1 MINFKQTYNRADF
14 LHFLE
19 TDFLPEDFLI
29 EEEPINFESNYTRN
43 VIRLGECKSLELDV
57 FEVQH
62 TSTHDARVGLS
73 KEAFRLI
80 YNRSTKNKAL
90 VVFVP
95 INNPETFRFSLVA
108 IEVELD
114 EHKVRK
120 SFSNPR
126 RYSYLLGEEA
136 KVHTPTKYLSLKG
149 RVKDAKDLQNR
160 FSVEV
165 LTKEFYN
172 ELFAWYQWALSDEIG
187 VTLPND
193 RSLESDDRKIE
204 EHLIRLITRLM
215 FVWFIKQ
222 KKLVPDLLFEADQL
236 KSLLSNFEATDNK
249 QDTFYRAILQN
260 LFFATLN
267 NKIEERAFAA
277 DGNFQENRVQ
287 YGIKTL
293 FRYADDFSVPK
304 EQVIQIF
311 SKVPFLNGGL
321 FECLDKDTPDSNGK
335 IMYSDGFSRKK
346 GRQSRAFVP
355 NILFFEPE
363 KGILSIL
370 NKYNFTIE
378 ENSPLDIEVALDPE
392 LLGKVFENLLGTYN
406 PETKETA
413 RKQSGS
419 FYTPRE
425 IVQYMVDESLVAHLK
440 RTVGDEL
447 EDEYR
452 KLINPA
458 DDTVQLT
465 DLQKSDIFNSLKAC
479 KILDPACGSGA
490 FPMGILNRM
499 LAIITKLPIPE
510 DISLYDLKLNLIENC
525 IYGIDIQSI
534 AVQISKLRFFISLIC
549 EQQPNADSADNFG
562 IKPLPNLET
571 KFVAANTL
579 IGLTPKNA
587 QRNLFEDPQID
598 VTRAELMQIRH
609 KHFLASTAKQKKEC
623 RDEDKKLR
631 EKLAK
636 LLDVNGN
643 FAPDDARQ
651 LADWNPYDQN
661 ARSNFFDTEWMFG
674 LTVNNSVQNGNFQ
687 SSEISALNLQI
698 EAINKQITAINYSLN
713 QNHEPEI
720 LKLQFITANLQVSI
734 IEAELTNIRN
744 NIAELFGS
752 IDNKIS
758 NISREPENITY
769 LINSLNTAIK
779 EVNKK
784 ITKIESELQPVKQIE
799 TGGYF
804 DIVIGN
810 PPYIKEYTE
819 RKAFDGLRNSTY
831 YQGKMDLWYMFACSG
846 IDMLAD
852 NGSLCFIA
860 TNNWVT
866 NGGASKMRNKII
878 EDSKIVQL
886 VDFGNFM
893 IFENASIQTM
903 VMIFARNK
911 QTDNYTFDFRK
922 LNGDTK
928 LLDALDLLKKNNNNK
943 AEYLQPTINRLKVK
957 NSFLTFNADDGEFIL
972 NKIYTKGN
980 FLLDSKFEVAQGIVF
995 PQDFLNKK
1003 NQMVLANKLIVG
1015 QGIFALLDQE
1025 KQALELSDNEL
1036 RLIKPYY
1043 TTEQVHQY
1051 FTDNRNTLWLIY
1063 TDSKFKNPGSMQ
1075 PYPKLKEHLDRFES
1089 VITSDNRPYGL
1100 HRARDERFFKG
1111 EKIIVQRKCV
1121 GRPSFSYTDFDCYVS
1136 ATFYVIKTN
1145 RLNQKYLLGLLNSK
1159 LIEFWLKNKGK
1170 MQGNN
1175 FQLDKEPLL
1184 DIPILTT
1191 SNENQQPFITLVDR
1205 ILSAKQANPK
1215 ADTSTMEKEIDR
1227 LVYELYGLTEEEIAI
1242 VENKK

>member
-1 MINFKQTYNRADF
+1 MINFKQAYNRGNF

-29 EEEPINFESNYTRN
+29 EEESIYFESNYTRN
-43 VIRLGECKSLELDV
+43 VIRLGECKSLGLDV

-90 VVFVP
+90 VLFVP
-95 INNPETFRFSLVA
+95 IDNPETYRFSLVA

-149 RVKDAKDLQNR
+149 RVKDAKDLLDR

-187 VTLPND
+187 ITFPND
-193 RSLESDDRKIE
+193 RSIESDDRKIE

-222 KKLVPDLLFEADQL
+222 KKLVPDGLFEVENL
-236 KSLLSNFEATDNK
+236 KTVLNNFEATNQK

-267 NKIEERAFAA
+267 NKIEERDFAV

-304 EQVIQIF
+304 EQVIQTF

-363 KGILSIL
+363 KGLLSIL

-378 ENSPLDIEVALDPE
+378 ENSPLDVEVALDPE

-452 KLINPA
+452 KLINHT
-458 DDTVQLT
+458 DGLVQLT
-465 DLQKSDIFNSLKAC
+465 EQQKSDIFKSLKAC

-499 LAIITKLPIPE
+499 LAIIAKLPIPAN
-510 DISLYDLKLNLIENC
+510 ISTYDLKLYLIENC

-549 EQQPNADSADNFG
+549 EQQPNADSTDNFG

-598 VTRAELMQIRH
+598 VTRNELTQIRH
-609 KHFLASTAKQKKEC
+609 KHFLASTSKQKKEC

-631 EKLAK
+631 EKLAN
-636 LLDVNGN
+636 LLDRNGD
-643 FAPDDARQ
+643 FAPEDAHQ
-651 LADWNPYDQN
+651 LANWNPYDQN
-661 ARSNFFDTEWMFG
+661 ASSKFFDTEWMFG
-674 LTVNNSVQNGNFQ
+674 LTPNISIQKNNFQ
-687 SSEISALNLQI
+687 SSEISALNIQI
-698 EAINKQITAINYSLN
+698 EAINKQIESINYSLK

-720 LKLQFITANLQVSI
+720 LKLQLITANLQVSI

-752 IDNKIS
+752 VTNKILNVS
-758 NISREPENITY
+758 KEPENITY

-784 ITKIESELQPVKQIE
+784 ITRIELELRPVKPVE
-799 TGGYF
+799 NVGYF
-804 DIVIGN
+804 DVVIGN
-810 PPYIKEYTE
+810 PPYGAKFTKEEKKYFNVKYKHQQYQAESYLLFIEKGINLLATDGILSFIIPNTWLTNLMTTKI
-819 RKAFDGLRNSTY
+819 RKFIFDSITVIDIVHFRNSVFEAVVDTEIVVLKNSVARNNTVNLTFKDSKDNYIKILQSKFVESDGFPINIFEDDKASLIRLKLANIEKLDFYCKITQGTKPFQVGKGNPKQTREIVDKKEFVSETRKDESFLPLLRGSLMNRYSTLWDNNYWISFGDWLAEPRYSANYKAEEKIVIRQTGDSLIATLDKNQFVVRDNLYTILPKFPSINLRYILGLINSKLMNWY
-831 YQGKMDLWYMFACSG
+831 YQ
-846 IDMLAD
+846 
-852 NGSLCFIA
+852 N
-860 TNNWVT
+860 
-866 NGGASKMRNKII
+866 
-878 EDSKIVQL
+878 
-886 VDFGNFM
+886 
-893 IFENASIQTM
+893 
-903 VMIFARNK
+903 
-911 QTDNYTFDFRK
+911 
-922 LNGDTK
+922 
-928 LLDALDLLKKNNNNK
+928 
-943 AEYLQPTINRLKVK
+943 
-957 NSFLTFNADDGEFIL
+957 
-972 NKIYTKGN
+972 
-980 FLLDSKFEVAQGIVF
+980 
-995 PQDFLNKK
+995 
-1003 NQMVLANKLIVG
+1003 
-1015 QGIFALLDQE
+1015 
-1025 KQALELSDNEL
+1025 
-1036 RLIKPYY
+1036 
-1043 TTEQVHQY
+1043 
-1051 FTDNRNTLWLIY
+1051 
-1063 TDSKFKNPGSMQ
+1063 
-1075 PYPKLKEHLDRFES
+1075 
-1089 VITSDNRPYGL
+1089 
-1100 HRARDERFFKG
+1100 
-1111 EKIIVQRKCV
+1111 
-1121 GRPSFSYTDFDCYVS
+1121 
-1136 ATFYVIKTN
+1136 
-1145 RLNQKYLLGLLNSK
+1145 LLNS
-1159 LIEFWLKNKGK
+1159 EKGEALAQVK
-1170 MQGNN
+1170 RGHIAM
-1175 FQLDKEPLL
+1175 L
-1184 DIPILTT
+1184 PILK
-1191 SNENQQPFITLVDR
+1191 NENQQPFITLVDR
-1205 ILSAKQANPK
+1205 ILTAKQANPK
-1215 ADTSTMEKEIDR
+1215 ADSSPLEKEIDG
-1227 LVYELYGLTEEEIAI
+1227 LVYELYGLTEDEIKI
-1242 VENKK
+1242 VEGR